1 MKKVLVI
8 SGKGGTGK
16 TTISST
22 LIDLLD
28 IKALADCDVDAPNL
42 HLVSSFDDKSLL
54 KEDQFKGMDI
64 FQINSDLCINCGKCQ
79 ENCKFDSI
87 DFVDNKYQ
95 INPLACEGCGVCE
108 FVCPVNAI
116 SPIDNYVGSTQVF
129 KTDKLFSTAK
139 LTMGSGN
146 SGKLVSQV
154 KKNLDDNIKDE
165 PIAIID
171 GSPGIG
177 CPVIASLSAIDVALV
192 VTEPSLSGLSDLKRI
207 VKTAQVF
214 KTKTAIIINKAD
226 LNLDV
231 KKLIIKYINE
241 SDLVLLGEIN
251 YDNNVSKI
259 INSQNSLAKV
269 NTLASKQIKLI
280 AEKLLSLVH
289 ESQ

>member
-22 LIDLLD
+22 LIDMLN

-42 HLVSSFDDKSLL
+42 HLVSSFDSSSL
-54 KEDQFKGMDI
+54 KYEDQYKGMDI
-64 FQINSDLCINCGKCQ
+64 YKINESECIKCGKCQ
-79 ENCKFDSI
+79 QSCKFDSI
-87 DFVDNKYQ
+87 DIVDGVFK

-116 SPIDNYVGSTQVF
+116 SPVDNYVGVTQVF
-129 KTDKLFSTAK
+129 KTDKLFSTAQ

-154 KKNLDDNIKDE
+154 KKNLDDNVEDE
-165 PIAIID
+165 KIAIID

-177 CPVIASLSAIDVALV
+177 CPVIASLTGVDLALI

-214 KTKTAIIINKAD
+214 KTKTAIVINKAD
-226 LNLDV
+226 LNNEV
-231 KKLIIKYINE
+231 KEIIVKYINDE
-241 SDLVLLGEIN
+241 NLYLAGEIN

-259 INSQNSLAKV
+259 INSKTSLANV
-269 NTLASKQIKLI
+269 NTPAANQLKQISKI
-280 AEKLLSLVH
+280 VLSLV
-289 ESQ
+289 Q